1 MTTTTTAPPVIAT
14 VPPGLSSDGVE
25 VLVRHQEWG
34 VEVDVRPA
42 GTQQTWT
49 PIAVV
54 GGSFEVR
61 TS

>member
-1 MTTTTTAPPVIAT
+1 MDTTTKAPPVIAT
-14 VPPGLSSDGVE
+14 VPAGLSSDGVE
-25 VLVRHQEWG
+25 VLVRHLEWG

-49 PIAVV
+49 PIRMV

-61 TS
+61 SS

>member
-1 MTTTTTAPPVIAT
+1 MTTTTTARPVIAT
-14 VPPGLSSDGVE
+14 VPPGLSSEGLE
-25 VLVRHQEWG
+25 VCVRHEEWG

-49 PIAVV
+49 PIRMV

>member
-1 MTTTTTAPPVIAT
+1 MATSTAPPPVIAT
-14 VPPGLSSDGVE
+14 VPGNLSSEGLE
-25 VLVRHQEWG
+25 VLVRHEEWG

-42 GTQQTWT
+42 GGRGVWT
-49 PIAVV
+49 PIGLL